1 MMISGIVYSLGDWI
15 AQVCKI
21 RETNVEISYFCCVLI
36 VLLCF
41 CFIFS
46 AMKVNPSS
54 STTAQECLDRALL
67 ALHYMVPFHITI
79 TSFVR

>member
-21 RETNVEISYFCCVLI
+21 LETNVEISYFCCVLI